1 MSFVTDG
8 SRLSGCLDEAGNV
21 PTFNGLSNCSDEF
34 YEKIKNILFHNA
46 FHILLPWEPSQFPH
60 LGTVLL
66 PL

>member
-8 SRLSGCLDEAGNV
+8 SRLSGCLDVAGNM
-21 PTFNGLSNCSDEF
+21 PTFNGLSNRSDAF

-46 FHILLPWEPSQFPH
+46 FHTPLPWESPQLPL
-60 LGTVLL
+60 LGIVLL